1 LNNQLRESRMKS
13 ICRKICEYEE
23 DSSGSYTRD
32 EEKTCRGCGR
42 TASEITEWLYA
53 TRERKVEIAK
63 TARKRSK
70 DAKKADEQR
79 KIISVD
85 LI

>member
-1 LNNQLRESRMKS
+1 MTNS
-13 ICRKICEYEE
+13 ICTKVCEY
-23 DSSGSYTRD
+23 DSEGSYRSD

-42 TASEITEWLYA
+42 TAAEITEWYYA

-63 TARKRSK
+63 TAKERTKARKETNR
-70 DAKKADEQR
+70 QR
-79 KIISVD
+79 KMIALD

>member
-1 LNNQLRESRMKS
+1 MTKS
-13 ICRKICEYEE
+13 ICTKVCEYE
-23 DSSGSYTRD
+23 DSEGSHRSN

-42 TASEITEWLYA
+42 TAEEITEWYYA

-63 TARKRSK
+63 AAKERTKARK
-70 DAKKADEQR
+70 AADRQR
-79 KIISVD
+79 TMISLD